1 MTSFVNELPPI
12 AINAQ
17 AWTLDNGT
25 YFNRRLELN
34 FLNCNNNEIISLYD
48 KDQQLILKLNSSEH
62 PDEFYVTDI
71 GIDHF
76 IHTTNSQRV

>member
-1 MTSFVNELPPI
+1 MTSFVNQLPLI

-34 FLNCNNNEIISLYD
+34 FFNCNNNEIISLYD

-76 IHTTNSQRV
+76 IQTTNSQRV